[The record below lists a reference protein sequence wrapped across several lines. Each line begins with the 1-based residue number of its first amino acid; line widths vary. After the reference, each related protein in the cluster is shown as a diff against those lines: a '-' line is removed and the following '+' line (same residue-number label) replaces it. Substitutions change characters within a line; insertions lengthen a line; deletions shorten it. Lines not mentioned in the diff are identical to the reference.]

1 MRECIVK
8 EGTWP
13 YEKANRNLRIYEK
26 RRSGMTYT
34 ALAKEFRLT
43 PERIR
48 QICRKVEYKGFHE
61 AQEIVRCRD
70 CAYFEND
77 HDHGARCKLLNH
89 GLWDD
94 HDGFCAWGSRREA

>member
-1 MRECIVK
+1 MREYIVK
-8 EGTWP
+8 EGSRP
-13 YEKANRNLRIYEK
+13 FKKADRNREIYA
-26 RRSGMTYT
+26 RRLAGTT
-34 ALAKEFRLT
+34 FAALAREYRVSL
-43 PERIR
+43 ERIR
-48 QICRKVEYKGFHE
+48 QICRQVENEGFHG

-77 HDHGARCKLLNH
+77 HDHGAHCKLLNH